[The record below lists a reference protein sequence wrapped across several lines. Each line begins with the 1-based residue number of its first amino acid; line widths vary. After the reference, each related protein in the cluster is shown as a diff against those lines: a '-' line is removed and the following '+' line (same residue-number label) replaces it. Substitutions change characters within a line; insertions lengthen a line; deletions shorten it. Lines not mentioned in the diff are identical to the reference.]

1 MKCDICYIPHII
13 IYLSGILYIILSLPT
28 GDNIK
33 KYIFVEEPYFILL
46 VCLSCSNIF
55 FAVVSCFNFDFD
67 DDVDDDHHATKI
79 NNKKKFLTCII
90 GLYNLIISVF
100 FMKYFISIF
109 VVILFGLCYLKLIS
123 DNRIRN
129 HQEETEVTN
138 ETTESPVIAID
149 NFGDIEL
156 GVPVGVIVNKNNDQ
170 NDNQKHKSENL

>member
-1 MKCDICYIPHII
+1 
-13 IYLSGILYIILSLPT
+13 
-28 GDNIK
+28 
-33 KYIFVEEPYFILL
+33 
-46 VCLSCSNIF
+46 
-55 FAVVSCFNFDFD
+55 
-67 DDVDDDHHATKI
+67 
-79 NNKKKFLTCII
+79 
-90 GLYNLIISVF
+90 
-100 FMKYFISIF
+100 
-109 VVILFGLCYLKLIS
+109 LIS

>member
-1 MKCDICYIPHII
+1 MKFDICYIPHII
-13 IYLSGILYIILSLPT
+13 IYLSGILYLILSLPT

-33 KYIFVEEPYFILL
+33 KYIFVEEPGFIFL

-67 DDVDDDHHATKI
+67 DDVDDDHHDEKI
-79 NNKKKFLTCII
+79 NNKKKCLTCII
-90 GLYNLIISVF
+90 GLYNLIISII

-129 HQEETEVTN
+129 HQEETD
-138 ETTESPVIAID
+138 ETLVEIPTESPVIAID
-149 NFGDIEL
+149 NFGDVEL
-156 GVPVGVIVNKNNDQ
+156 GVPVGVIVNQIDDQ
-170 NDNQKHKSENL
+170 NDDQKHKM